1 MDIPPGVGRC
11 EDVSASQLFES
22 SSPAMVDAER
32 LYTELAVAYVRGELP
47 EAAPDLKDE
56 ELLELGR
63 AAGLKLHRFKRTIE
77 LPRVRAVLGILR
89 GIVPQTLLD
98 IGSGR
103 GVFLWPLLNEFPELP
118 VTAVEP
124 DARRR
129 AHLEAVRR
137 GGIDRL
143 SVLAADAQQLACADG
158 AFDVVTILEVLEHQ
172 VYPMPLAREAIRV
185 ARRFVVISVPSTPDD
200 NPEHVQLFTGATL
213 PQLLREAG
221 AANVRV
227 DYVLNHI
234 IAVARV
240 ARR

>member
-1 MDIPPGVGRC
+1 
-11 EDVSASQLFES
+11 
-22 SSPAMVDAER
+22 MVDAER
-32 LYTELAVAYVRGELP
+32 LYTELAAAYVRGVLP
-47 EAAPDLKDE
+47 GAASHLKDE
-56 ELLELGR
+56 ELLEIGR
-63 AAGLKLHRFKRTIE
+63 AVGLKLHRFKRTIQ
-77 LPRVRAVLGILR
+77 LPRVRAVLGVLR
-89 GIVPQTLLD
+89 GIVPCTLLD

-103 GVFLWPLLNEFPELP
+103 GVFLWPLLEAFPELP

-124 DARRR
+124 DAQRR

-143 SVLAADAQQLACADG
+143 RVLRANAQRLDCADG
-158 AFDVVTILEVLEHQ
+158 AFDVVTALEVLEHQ
-172 VYPMPLAREAIRV
+172 VHPMPLAREAMRL
-185 ARRFVVISVPSTPDD
+185 ARRFVVVSVPSTPDD

-240 ARR
+240 DRR